1 MRQVAV
7 GQVDEVR
14 ADMPLQVVDLHHRHV
29 ERQGQ
34 PLGKRD
40 AHEQRAEQA
49 GTAREGDTVQVGH
62 ADARLADRPVDYR
75 NDILLV
81 RARGQLGDYA
91 SVLPVNFL
99 TGNDVRQ
106 QPSAPDHG
114 GRRIVARGFDSQDRY
129 VHFGFIICP
138 IFTKLVPSRRHGRF
152 RNSVPEA
159 LRVLC
164 LGRCDRWAKL

>member
-1 MRQVAV
+1 MKC
-7 GQVDEVR
+7 EP
-14 ADMPLQVVDLHHRHV
+14 DMSLQVVDLHHRHV
-29 ERQGQ
+29 ERQASPFGE
-34 PLGKRD
+34 RD
-40 AHEQRAEQA
+40 AYEQRAEQT
-49 GTAREGDTVQVGH
+49 GTVREGDAVQVGH
-62 ADARLADRPVDYR
+62 ADARFADRPIDDR

-138 IFTKLVPSRRHGRF
+138 IFTKLVPSRWHGRS
-152 RNSVPEA
+152 RNGIPEA

-164 LGRCDRWAKL
+164 LGRRDRWAKL